1 MNLSIK
7 KRGNKLTNHIDND
20 LWPRWSTKVILL
32 YLLTLVLTGLEDM
45 DEPLQLV
52 GGISGVHH

>member
-1 MNLSIK
+1 M
-7 KRGNKLTNHIDND
+7 
-20 LWPRWSTKVILL
+20 ILL

-52 GGISGVHH
+52 GGIGGVHH

>member
-1 MNLSIK
+1 M
-7 KRGNKLTNHIDND
+7 
-20 LWPRWSTKVILL
+20 ILL

-52 GGISGVHH
+52 GRIGGVHH